1 MANLRKLTVQEA
13 VNTDSAATWT
23 RGTLSVSAT
32 ESYVDVSN
40 YHTIHMQP
48 SVEGM
53 YFVFTTSTADAI
65 DTGTDLYLPGGDI
78 IYSLKIP
85 RGLGDTIY
93 FHVERKTDSFTL
105 NYVLG

>member
-23 RGTLSVSAT
+23 RGTLSVSA
-32 ESYVDVSN
+32 SDAYLDVSN
-40 YHTIHMQP
+40 YHTIHMQL
-48 SVEGM
+48 SKSM
-53 YFVFTTSTADAI
+53 YFVFTTSSADAI
-65 DTGTDLYLPGGDI
+65 ETGSDLYLTGGDT